1 MHVKDLNILPAA
13 NTEIPRMW
21 KEKGQSP
28 MLAMH
33 LGFPV
38 GAAVGAQIASFF
50 VSKRLHQVHSNMT
63 FTFNATDSNELLY
76 NVSDSLSPNDKDNDN
91 NKARSRIEI
100 SFIIAGV
107 YVSAVAIVFI
117 GLQCCRTASTDVTQ
131 LKEVSSWKD
140 IFKPH
145 KWSDNGSF
153 FGIKILLFFIFY
165 EIFYCG
171 CWASFGPF
179 LTVYAVDSHLNFD
192 PPEAAT
198 LSAVSTFADAL
209 STLFCAVCLSRFLSV
224 KVMLIIEIHGL
235 LLASVGALILGS
247 KYKIAFYFFICLFQ
261 VCRGPSYASI
271 FSWVDH
277 YILPLCTLLGV
288 VRIIRNGS
296 LILLIRL
303 QGYLYD
309 HVSIESIFYT
319 SVGYAAAMCFSAYLI
334 YYVTYGVVYRYT
346 VQSISRNNEGT
357 ESGP

>member
-1 MHVKDLNILPAA
+1 MKDLNIFPAA

-38 GAAVGAQIASFF
+38 GAAAGAQIASFF
-50 VSKRLHQVHSNMT
+50 VSKRLHQVHSNVT
-63 FTFNATDSNELLY
+63 FTFNDTDSNKLF
-76 NVSDSLSPNDKDNDN
+76 NNTSDSLLPNDKNND
-91 NKARSRIEI
+91 KSKSHIEI

-117 GLQCCRTASTDVTQ
+117 GLHCCRTPSTDVKH
-131 LKEVSSWKD
+131 LKDVSSWKD

-145 KWSDNGSF
+145 KWSDNGNF
-153 FGIKILLFFIFY
+153 FGIKILLFFIFH
-165 EIFYCG
+165 EFFYCG
-171 CWASFGPF
+171 CWASLGPF
-179 LTVYAVDSHLNFD
+179 LTLYAVDSYLNFD

-198 LSAVSTFADAL
+198 LAAISTIADAL
-209 STLFCAVCLSRFLSV
+209 STFFCAVCLTRFFSV
-224 KVMLIIEIHGL
+224 NVMLMIEIHGL
-235 LLASVGALILGS
+235 LLACVGALILGS

-261 VCRGPSYASI
+261 VCRGPSYATI

-319 SVGYAAAMCFSAYLI
+319 SVGYATAMCLAAYLI
-334 YYVTYGVVYRYT
+334 YYAVYGVPYRYT
-346 VQSISRNNEGT
+346 VKSISNNNEVP